1 MSEFFIR
8 RPIVAMVIAII
19 TVVVGIVAML
29 GLPIAQYPN
38 IVPPQIQVAT
48 TYVGADALTVEQSV
62 ATPIEQ
68 QMSGVEGMEYMYS
81 VNANNGAMQLNVIF
95 GTDTQPTTDQILAQM
110 RQTQASSQLPQDV
123 RNFGITVN
131 QSYPSPLGVF
141 VLYSPN
147 GTYDPTF
154 LANYA
159 YININDPMTR
169 VNGIGQVNIYGAG
182 QYAMRI
188 WVQPDKLAT
197 LNITVPEVIRAV
209 QAQNNVNPAGQVG
222 GEPVPHG
229 QIFTFTVNTTGRLT
243 TPADFEN
250 IIVRANSNGSIVR
263 VRDVASVTLGSQ
275 YYNLRGRF
283 NGQNA
288 AIVCVY
294 QQPGS
299 NAVATMK
306 NARAL
311 MEQLSKN
318 FPGDLKYTVT
328 LDTTKAVTEGMKEII
343 KTLFEAMILVI
354 IVVFIFLQ
362 GWRATLIPL
371 IAVPVSLIG
380 TFAVFPI
387 LGFSINTLSLFGLVL
402 AIGLVVDDAIVVVEA
417 IELHIEE
424 GLSPRDAAFA
434 AMKQVS
440 GPVVAI
446 ALILSA
452 VFVPTIFIPG
462 ITGAMYQQFA
472 VTMAVS
478 VLISAFNALSLS
490 PALGALLLRPRKP
503 NKGLLGKFFNGF
515 NNMFGKATNGY
526 GNICG
531 SLIRK
536 LAISVILLLIITA
549 GGIGIGSKLPTAFI
563 PEEDQGY
570 VFCAVQLP
578 RASSLQLTDAT
589 CSDVEKILLKIPG
602 VEYVTTVV
610 GFNLLSSVQ
619 ATYNGFFFV
628 TLKDWSERKT
638 PQLQVNA
645 IMMRINR
652 ELHALAKPT
661 MAISFPPPAI
671 PGIGTAGGITFIL
684 EDRTGADVKFIAEN
698 TQKFM
703 QAAQKRPEFTS
714 IFSSALWDVPQ
725 IYLDVNQDLA
735 LIQGVNLTDAY
746 QTLQTFLGGYF
757 VNYFNRFGL
766 QWQTYIQADGKYRTD
781 IDNMGLFYVA
791 NKDGDS
797 VPISSF
803 VTANDTFG
811 PEFTMRYNMYRC
823 SQINAS
829 VNPNYSTAQAM
840 KALEEVFA
848 ETMPNGMGY
857 DYFGMSYQEQQAA
870 QGVPASAIFGLS
882 LFFVF
887 LILAAQYES
896 WTLPFSVLLTTPI
909 AVAGAFAALLSR
921 GMQNNLYAQIGL
933 VMLIGLAAKNAILIV
948 EFAKDEYEKG
958 KPLFEAT
965 LAGAKL
971 RLRPILMTAFA
982 FILGTVPLALASG
995 SGAVSRRVLGTT
1007 VIGGMLAATFISIFL
1022 IPVTFF
1028 LVEKFLVGKKKE
1040 EPETPA
1046 EPAK

>member
-1 MSEFFIR
+1 
-8 RPIVAMVIAII
+8 
-19 TVVVGIVAML
+19 
-29 GLPIAQYPN
+29 
-38 IVPPQIQVAT
+38 
-48 TYVGADALTVEQSV
+48 
-62 ATPIEQ
+62 
-68 QMSGVEGMEYMYS
+68 
-81 VNANNGAMQLNVIF
+81 
-95 GTDTQPTTDQILAQM
+95 
-110 RQTQASSQLPQDV
+110 
-123 RNFGITVN
+123 
-131 QSYPSPLGVF
+131 
-141 VLYSPN
+141 
-147 GTYDPTF
+147 
-154 LANYA
+154 
-159 YININDPMTR
+159 
-169 VNGIGQVNIYGAG
+169 
-182 QYAMRI
+182 
-188 WVQPDKLAT
+188 
-197 LNITVPEVIRAV
+197 
-209 QAQNNVNPAGQVG
+209 
-222 GEPVPHG
+222 
-229 QIFTFTVNTTGRLT
+229 
-243 TPADFEN
+243 
-250 IIVRANSNGSIVR
+250 
-263 VRDVASVTLGSQ
+263 
-275 YYNLRGRF
+275 
-283 NGQNA
+283 
-288 AIVCVY
+288 
-294 QQPGS
+294 
-299 NAVATMK
+299 
-306 NARAL
+306 
-311 MEQLSKN
+311 
-318 FPGDLKYTVT
+318 
-328 LDTTKAVTEGMKEII
+328 
-343 KTLFEAMILVI
+343 
-354 IVVFIFLQ
+354 
-362 GWRATLIPL
+362 
-371 IAVPVSLIG
+371 
-380 TFAVFPI
+380 
-387 LGFSINTLSLFGLVL
+387 
-402 AIGLVVDDAIVVVEA
+402 
-417 IELHIEE
+417 
-424 GLSPRDAAFA
+424 
-434 AMKQVS
+434 
-440 GPVVAI
+440 
-446 ALILSA
+446 
-452 VFVPTIFIPG
+452 
-462 ITGAMYQQFA
+462 
-472 VTMAVS
+472 
-478 VLISAFNALSLS
+478 
-490 PALGALLLRPRKP
+490 
-503 NKGLLGKFFNGF
+503 
-515 NNMFGKATNGY
+515 
-526 GNICG
+526 
-531 SLIRK
+531 
-536 LAISVILLLIITA
+536 
-549 GGIGIGSKLPTAFI
+549 
-563 PEEDQGY
+563 
-570 VFCAVQLP
+570 
-578 RASSLQLTDAT
+578 
-589 CSDVEKILLKIPG
+589 
-602 VEYVTTVV
+602 
-610 GFNLLSSVQ
+610 
-619 ATYNGFFFV
+619 
-628 TLKDWSERKT
+628 
-638 PQLQVNA
+638 
-645 IMMRINR
+645 MMRINR
-652 ELHALAKPT
+652 ELHALSKPT

-735 LIQGVNLTDAY
+735 LIQGVSLTDAY

-766 QWQTYIQADGKYRTD
+766 QWQVYIQADGKYRTD

-848 ETMPNGMGY
+848 ETMPDGMGY

-1028 LVEKFLVGKKKE
+1028 LVEKFLVGKKKDE
-1040 EPETPA
+1040 ACPRRA
-1046 EPAK
+1046 GKLGGISSRFACSGGL